1 MPRVPQTRSAALLTP
16 LIVIV
21 AALMVG
27 CGHSS
32 DPPPEEHASLAAL
45 VIAEALG
52 SVEAERELE
61 RREETREGGAE
72 FPQFG
77 FRNESARRT
86 AIQRMRDR
94 AIDER
99 FRKTPF
105 DKAIDQLPLREPPL
119 RVVQW
124 VTTDRSPTLDTRTE
138 RERFYRLSERE
149 QARWLIPR
157 PEHKLYARVNQDQF
171 YAMPERERAS
181 AVRAFYRDARKA
193 FEDKGIRDFV
203 LVVTPLTETLEQL
216 PALAVG
222 RDGSASLT
230 LLGRV
235 RPGRGV

>member
-1 MPRVPQTRSAALLTP
+1 
-16 LIVIV
+16 
-21 AALMVG
+21 MVG
-27 CGHSS
+27 CGQGSS
-32 DPPPEEHASLAAL
+32 DPPPEEHATLAAL

-52 SVEAERELE
+52 SAEAERELE
-61 RREETREGGAE
+61 QREETREASAE

-77 FRNESARRT
+77 FRNEIDRRT

-99 FRKTPF
+99 FRRTPF

-138 RERFYRLSERE
+138 RERFYRLTERE

-157 PEHKLYARVNQDQF
+157 PEHKLYARVSQDQF

-230 LLGRV
+230 LLGRM